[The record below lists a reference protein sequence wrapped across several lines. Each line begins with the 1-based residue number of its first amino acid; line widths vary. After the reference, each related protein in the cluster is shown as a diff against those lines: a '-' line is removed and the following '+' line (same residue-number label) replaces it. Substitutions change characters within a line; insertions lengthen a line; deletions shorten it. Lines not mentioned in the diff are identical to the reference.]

1 MEELMKKV
9 TFIFSLAGVLLYCA
23 SQAAYS
29 SDPEKVGASTC
40 MGCHSDQVEAFKKN
54 THAKTL
60 PAVKKI
66 SFEESCETCHGPGSL
81 HAEAAG
87 DKTNPGFASI
97 KNPKKLSVSESS
109 ETCLKCHENGNRA
122 FWKGSQHE
130 SRDVSC
136 LNCHSMHHSKTDP
149 LMVKNNEAETCYQC
163 HQIRKAQSLRSSHM
177 PLRDGKMQCSS
188 CHNPHGSAGPKL
200 LAQNS
205 TNENCYACHA
215 EKRGPFLWEHAPV
228 RENCLNCHEA
238 HGSQHDKL
246 LKVKRPRLCQ
256 QCHIESRHPTT
267 AGADPDAFEAGLTNI
282 GGSRACTQCHA
293 QIHGS
298 NHPAGARLQ
307 R

>member
-1 MEELMKKV
+1 MKKMRV
-9 TFIFSLAGVLLYCA
+9 VSCMAGAFIYCMVQGV
-23 SQAAYS
+23 QADA
-29 SDPEKVGASTC
+29 PEKVGASTC
-40 MGCHSDQVEAFKKN
+40 MGCHADQGEAFKKN
-54 THAKTL
+54 IHAKTL
-60 PAVKKI
+60 PAIKKI

-87 DKTNPGFASI
+87 DKSNPGYATI
-97 KNPKKLSVSESS
+97 KNPKKMSVSDAA
-109 ETCLKCHENGNRA
+109 ETCLKCHESGKRM

-130 SRDVSC
+130 TRDLSC
-136 LNCHSMHHSKTDP
+136 LNCHSMHHSKGNALLAQKSEP
-149 LMVKNNEAETCYQC
+149 ETCYQC
-163 HQIRKAQSLRSSHM
+163 HQLRKAQSQRSSHM
-177 PLRDGKMQCSS
+177 PVGNGKMGCSD
-188 CHNPHGSAGPKL
+188 CHNPHGSSGPKL
-200 LAQNS
+200 LKQNS

-256 QCHIESRHPTT
+256 QCHIESKHPTT
-267 AGADPDAFEAGLTNI
+267 AGANPDAAEAGLTNI
-282 GGSRACTQCHA
+282 GGSRACTQCHS

-298 NHPAGARLQ
+298 NHPSGARFQ